1 MGSENSLFYDGL
13 ISYLTRNEKNQTNE
27 ALLYENRELRIT
39 LQNLHNEYLEL
50 KEQQAKSQKL
60 IDDIIGN
67 NYPFVKNPCG
77 IIQRCYRIIKFR
89 DILLR
94 QNGIDPQNQD
104 AINALPI
111 NTKRVININLMA
123 FGELINFN
131 EIILRYIRVTQVISM
146 KNAKIEADVIAQA
159 LTKNHNLEVHALQA
173 WGYLQMMCGVFN
185 GTAEFIDVAFETIKD
200 EQKANEWLKNR
211 VTTLIDTLR
220 FQSGSAFPEKE
231 SIPNPLDEWTSK
243 FIKSHMDSVNLSARL
258 SANRTE
264 LYDFDINDLKKYPHS
279 PKDLELVKGPVY
291 FLSDNAMVWGAKLIA
306 ETNKAGIE
314 NEILKTL
321 TGERLPTL
329 LNTGKD
335 ELFSLPE
342 SFNSID
348 ASHLKTY
355 GIK

>member
-1 MGSENSLFYDGL
+1 MSSENSIFYDGL
-13 ISYLTRNEKNQTNE
+13 ISYLTRNENNHTTE
-27 ALLYENRELRIT
+27 ALLFENRELRIA

-50 KEQQAKSQKL
+50 KEQHAKSQKL
-60 IDDIIGN
+60 NDDIIGN

-77 IIQRCYRIIKFR
+77 LMARCYRILKFK
-89 DILLR
+89 DVLLR
-94 QNGIDPQNQD
+94 QNGIDPNNEE

-111 NTKRVININLMA
+111 NTKRYININLMA
-123 FGELINFN
+123 FGELMNFN
-131 EIILRYIRVTQVISM
+131 EIILRYVRDTQVISM
-146 KNAKIEADVIAQA
+146 QNAEVEANVLAQA
-159 LTKNHNLEVHALQA
+159 LTKNHDLEVHALQA
-173 WGYLQMMCGVFN
+173 WAYLQMMCGVFN
-185 GTAEFIDVAFETIKD
+185 GTAEFIDIAFETIKN

-211 VTTLIDTLR
+211 VTTLVDTLR
-220 FQSGSAFPEKE
+220 FQSGSAFPEKD

-243 FIKSHMDSVNLSARL
+243 FTKTHLKSMHLSASL
-258 SANRTE
+258 SANRKE
-264 LYDFDINDLKKYPHS
+264 LYDFDINDLKKYPNS
-279 PKDLELVKGPVY
+279 PKDLELVMGPVH

-321 TGERLPTL
+321 TGTRLPTL

-335 ELFSLPE
+335 EPFSLPE
-342 SFNSID
+342 SFNSIE